1 MKKFTTMS
9 TKKLTAL
16 LETASPEDKVAI
28 ESILAARD
36 GAKKAESSSAE
47 AELTPEEK
55 AAIKSAEAEQ
65 GKVEEGAEKKETKA
79 KTAKEPAVKLT
90 PEELEKEAVKAKE
103 EALNHRCSVVL
114 TGTAIRVDGTVIGI
128 LKDKRAMGV
137 YLRIQT
143 DAIDDIESRQVY
155 KKFGSQDILIQE
167 EIVEP
172 SRKTSGKQVN
182 GETSRKHAE
191 NWEAESELVKA
202 AALANVGKVV
212 QIDEEKTGRITGLLN
227 DKRSSGMY
235 YRIKFATEDGVEKNM
250 HKVIN
255 YEKSEDGQI
264 ILQPLQGMVDTLDE
278 EGLKVNEAY
287 VSRESH
293 ALAKISPEEKYNKA
307 VEMLEK
313 AKKQLEKAQETVS
326 SRETL
331 LASAKAEYE
340 NWQKAQV
347 GVAAQQSEATAEAAE
362 PEATIAEDEELA

>member
-36 GAKKAESSSAE
+36 GAKKAESSPAE

-90 PEELEKEAVKAKE
+90 PEELELEAEKAKK
-103 EALNHRCSVVL
+103 EALNHRCSLIL
-114 TGTAIRVDGTVIGI
+114 TGTAIKVDGTIIGV
-128 LKDKRAMGV
+128 LKDKRAAGI
-137 YLRIQT
+137 YLKVQT
-143 DAIDDIESRQVY
+143 DTTDDIESRQVY
-155 KKFGSQDILIQE
+155 KKFGSPDITVHE

-172 SRKTSGKQVN
+172 SRKSGGKQIN

-191 NWEAESELVKA
+191 NWEVEAEFVKA
-202 AALANVGKVV
+202 AAFDNVGKVV
-212 QIDEEKTGRITGLLN
+212 QLDEEKTGRIISLLN

-235 YRIKFATEDGVEKNM
+235 YRIKFTTGDGVEKNM
-250 HKVIN
+250 HKIIN

-278 EGLKVNEAY
+278 EGLKISKAY
-287 VSRESH
+287 INRESH
-293 ALAKISPEEKYNKA
+293 VSVKLSPEEKYNKA
-307 VEMLEK
+307 IEMLEK
-313 AKKQLEKAQETVS
+313 AKKQLESTGNSFEQRDS
-326 SRETL
+326 SCLGE
-331 LASAKAEYE
+331 S
-340 NWQKAQV
+340 
-347 GVAAQQSEATAEAAE
+347 
-362 PEATIAEDEELA
+362 